1 MPASGEVRRYVILQI
16 IPACVQNFGRMNLGR
31 GGKICIEGFGRRT
44 GKRDKMWFE
53 SSPRSHSHRRGQCFV
68 MSQDQALQSDES
80 WEDMCWMF
88 GLKIDVDGAL
98 SQKLVLAV
106 QLVVCIFFNLPSAR
120 DAR

>member
-1 MPASGEVRRYVILQI
+1 
-16 IPACVQNFGRMNLGR
+16 
-31 GGKICIEGFGRRT
+31 
-44 GKRDKMWFE
+44 
-53 SSPRSHSHRRGQCFV
+53 